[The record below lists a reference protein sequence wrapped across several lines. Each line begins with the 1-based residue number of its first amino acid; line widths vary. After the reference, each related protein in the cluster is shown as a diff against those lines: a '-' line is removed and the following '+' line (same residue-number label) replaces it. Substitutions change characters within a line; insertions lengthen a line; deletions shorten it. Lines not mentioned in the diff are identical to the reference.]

1 MADKQYYMSND
12 GTVVEEKDY
21 KFLRKHV
28 KNKKTV
34 NYEKAFKI
42 EETKNRQKK
51 TR

>member
-1 MADKQYYMSND
+1 MAGKQYYMSYD

-42 EETKNRQKK
+42 ENRQKK